1 MHGVRGGAPEGA
13 RESRQSDLVAFLYF
27 SFLAFFGWGKSSRI
41 SRNSF
46 GPLIKAR
53 LRDERGVCTRH
64 EEHLGRTVL
73 TVKRT
78 KSRQC

>member
-53 LRDERGVCTRH
+53 LRDERGRVYPARRASWKN
-64 EEHLGRTVL
+64 GVNG
-73 TVKRT
+73 
-78 KSRQC
+78 